1 MNNPVSI
8 ALIGNPNSG
17 KTTLFNDLTG
27 STQKVGNWAGVTV
40 DRKVGYF
47 FYRDTE
53 IEVVDLPGTYS
64 LTTVSDQGGMDE
76 RIACEYIFS
85 GDAAVL
91 LNIIDAAN
99 LERNLYLTLQLREMQ
114 VPCVVAVNMLD
125 IAQRQNKQIDL
136 QVLASQLGC
145 PVIAL
150 ETGKRKA
157 NSALK
162 EALLQ
167 QADKPRMKPFLLP
180 CGQSL
185 ATAMVELADMLGN
198 VPELELAEG
207 QQNWL
212 ATHLLEGDL
221 FSTQWVQRHCTDV
234 LPVRDRLLKHIEQ
247 AEDEEADLLIAD
259 ARYTAIAEITAQ
271 AYVHNQSTD
280 IGLTE
285 RLDSILIN
293 RWLGLPA
300 FFLIMY
306 LMFVLSVNVGGALI
320 TLFDEG
326 SAAIFINGM
335 DYLCHQWGA
344 PHWLNTA
351 LSQGLGSG
359 INTVCSFIP
368 QIGLMFLF
376 LAFLEGSGYMARAAF
391 VMDRFMQWVGLP
403 GKSFVPLIIGFGCNV
418 PSIMATRTL
427 DTPRDRILT
436 TLMAPFMSCGARLA
450 IFAVFAAAFYGGQGA
465 GVVFILYLTGIIV
478 AILTGLIFKKSILGG
493 EAYPFIMELPV
504 YHLPRWDNILRTT
517 WQRLSH
523 FVTKAGRIIIPIC
536 FLISVL
542 SGFSM
547 NDADSSSGSQSVR
560 IDDTYLAYA
569 GKLLT
574 PVLRPMGIEDH
585 NWPAAVGL
593 ITGALAKEVVIGTL
607 NGIYSGATL
616 ETLDY
621 ENYNLWDELKL
632 AWDNTLEGIL
642 DLFSLDT
649 LKNPIQASAADA
661 EMEGTAMGQM
671 VRLFGSDSAAFAY
684 LLFVLLYVPCVATI
698 GVIAREVGG
707 KWAWLSVFWSTS
719 MAYTLAVGYYQL
731 ANYAE
736 HPAASLQWVIGLLVY
751 NLCLFFLFRQ
761 LRHQLAPGH
770 QPDGLAVAAASGHH
784 QC

>member
-1 MNNPVSI
+1 MSASITI

-40 DRKVGYF
+40 DRKTGHFSYL
-47 FYRDTE
+47 DNE

-64 LTTVSDQGGMDE
+64 LTTVSEQSGIDE
-76 RIACEYIFS
+76 RIACEYIL
-85 GDAAVL
+85 GGEADVL

-99 LERNLYLTLQLREMQ
+99 LERNLYLTLQIREMQ

-125 IAQRQNKQIDL
+125 IAKRQNKQIDL
-136 QVLASQLGC
+136 QALEIQLGC

-150 ETGKRKA
+150 GTKKKKA
-157 NSALK
+157 SPALK
-162 EALLQ
+162 DALLQ
-167 QADKPRMKPFLLP
+167 QAHKKRAEPFQLP
-180 CGQSL
+180 CPQTL
-185 ATAMVELADMLGN
+185 AAAIS
-198 VPELELAEG
+198 ELEEAIGTVPTGVLVE
-207 QQNWL
+207 NKRYWL

-221 FSTQWVQRHCTDV
+221 FSQKLVQSHSADV
-234 LPVRDRLLKHIEQ
+234 LKLRDRLLVQIEQ
-247 AEDEEADLLIAD
+247 AEHEDADLLIAD
-259 ARYTAIAEITAQ
+259 ARYTAIRDMTAQ
-271 AYVHNQSTD
+271 AYVHTKSAG
-280 IGLTE
+280 ISMTE
-285 RLDSILIN
+285 WLDNILIN

-306 LMFVLSVNVGGALI
+306 IMFVLSVNVGGALI

-326 SAAIFINGM
+326 SAAIFINGV
-335 DYLCHQWGA
+335 DYLSHQWGL
-344 PHWLNTA
+344 PDWLNTV

-359 INTVCSFIP
+359 FNTVASFIP
-368 QIGLMFLF
+368 QIGLLFLF
-376 LAFLEGSGYMARAAF
+376 LAFLEDSGYMARAAF

-450 IFAVFAAAFYGGQGA
+450 IFAVFAAAFYGGKGA
-465 GVVFILYLTGIIV
+465 GIVFVLYLTGIVV

-493 EAYPFIMELPV
+493 EAYPFVMELPV
-504 YHLPRWDNILRTT
+504 YHLPRIGNILRMT

-547 NDADSSSGSQSVR
+547 KEAGSDSDNQSVS

-574 PVLRPMGIEDH
+574 PALRPMGIQDE

-607 NGIYSGATL
+607 NGIYSNASL

-621 ENYNLWDELKL
+621 ENYSFWGELQS
-632 AWDNTLEGIL
+632 AWNNTLEAVL
-642 DLFSLDT
+642 DLFSLET

-661 EMEGTAMGQM
+661 EMEGTAMGRM
-671 VRLFGSDSAAFAY
+671 VTLFGSSSAAFAY

-698 GVIAREVGG
+698 AVIAREVGS

-719 MAYTLAVGYYQL
+719 MAYTLAVIYYQL
-731 ANYAE
+731 ANYSQ
-736 HPAASLQWVIGLLVY
+736 HPTTSLQWVLGLLFY
-751 NLCLFFLFRQ
+751 NLCLFLLLKQF
-761 LRHQLAPGH
+761 RHQLAPIH
-770 QPDGLAVAAASGHH
+770 QPDVVTATAGGKH

>member
-1 MNNPVSI
+1 MTDSVSI

-40 DRKVGYF
+40 DRKTGHFSYL
-47 FYRDTE
+47 DTE

-64 LTTVSDQGGMDE
+64 LVTVSDQGGMDE
-76 RIACEYIFS
+76 RIACEYILS
-85 GDAAVL
+85 GEADVL

-99 LERNLYLTLQLREMQ
+99 LERNLYLTLQLRAMQ

-125 IAQRQNKQIDL
+125 IAKRQNKQINL
-136 QVLASQLGC
+136 PVLASQLGC

-150 ETGKRKA
+150 ETGKHKA
-157 NSALK
+157 GSALK
-162 EALLQ
+162 DVLLQ
-167 QADKPRMKPFLLP
+167 QAREPKVKSFQLP
-180 CGQSL
+180 CRELL
-185 ATAMVELADMLGN
+185 AKAISELTDRFGN
-198 VPELELAEG
+198 VPKLGLAEG

-221 FSTQWVQRHCTDV
+221 FSGQLVERHCPEV
-234 LPVRDRLLKHIEQ
+234 LSVRDQLLEHIEQ

-259 ARYTAIAEITAQ
+259 ARYAAIAKITAQ
-271 AYVHNQSTD
+271 AYAHKQSAD

-285 RLDSILIN
+285 RLDRILIN

-306 LMFVLSVNVGGALI
+306 FMFVLSVNLGGALI

-326 SAAIFINGM
+326 SAAIFIKGV
-335 DYLCHQWGA
+335 DYVCHQWGV
-344 PHWLNTA
+344 PDELNTI

-450 IFAVFAAAFYGGQGA
+450 IFAVFAAAFYGGNGA
-465 GVVFILYLTGIIV
+465 GIVFVLYLTGIAV

-504 YHLPRWDNILRTT
+504 YHLPRWDNILRMT

-547 NDADSSSGSQSVR
+547 SDVESRAGNQSGR
-560 IDDTYLAYA
+560 IDNTYLAYA
-569 GKLLT
+569 GQLLT
-574 PVLRPMGIEDH
+574 PVLRPMGIEDE

-607 NGIYSGATL
+607 NGIYSGATI

-621 ENYNLWDELKL
+621 ENFSLWEELKL
-632 AWDNTLEGIL
+632 AGNNTLEGIF

-671 VRLFGSDSAAFAY
+671 VKLFGSDSAAFAY

-719 MAYTLAVGYYQL
+719 MAYTLAVSYYQL
-731 ANYAE
+731 ATYTQ
-736 HPAASLQWVIGLLVY
+736 HPNTSVQWVFGLLIY
-751 NLCLFFLFRQ
+751 NLCLFLLFRR

-770 QPDGLAVAAASGHH
+770 QPDGLAVATSGGH

>member
-1 MNNPVSI
+1 MSDSVSI

-27 STQKVGNWAGVTV
+27 SSQKVGNWAGVTV

-47 FYRDTE
+47 SYQDTE
-53 IEVVDLPGTYS
+53 IEVVDLPGAYS
-64 LTTVSDQGGMDE
+64 LTTVSEQGGMDE

-85 GDAAVL
+85 GGADVL

-125 IAQRQNKQIDL
+125 IAKRQNKHIDL
-136 QVLASQLGC
+136 NALASQLGC
-145 PVIAL
+145 PVIPL

-157 NSALK
+157 TQALK
-162 EALLQ
+162 DALLR
-167 QADKPRMKPFLLP
+167 QAREQKVEPFVLP
-180 CGQSL
+180 CRESL
-185 ATAMVELADMLGN
+185 AEVMSELVDMLSG
-198 VPELELAEG
+198 VPELRVAEDRRG
-207 QQNWL
+207 WL
-212 ATHLLEGDL
+212 GTHLLEGDL
-221 FSTQWVQRHCTDV
+221 FSQKLVQTYCADV
-234 LPVRDRLLKHIEQ
+234 LPVRDRLLQKIEQ
-247 AEDEEADLLIAD
+247 IEDEDADLLIAD
-259 ARYTAIAEITAQ
+259 ARYAAIADITTQVYA
-271 AYVHNQSTD
+271 HTQSSD
-280 IGLTE
+280 VGLTE

-306 LMFVLSVNVGGALI
+306 FMFVLSVNLGGALI

-326 SAAIFINGM
+326 SAAIFINGV
-335 DYLCHQWGA
+335 DYLCHQWGV
-344 PHWLNTA
+344 PDWLNTA

-403 GKSFVPLIIGFGCNV
+403 GKSFVPLIVGFGCNV

-450 IFAVFAAAFYGGQGA
+450 IFAVFAAAFYGGKGA
-465 GVVFILYLTGIIV
+465 GIVFVLYLTGIVV

-493 EAYPFIMELPV
+493 EAYPFVMELPV
-504 YHLPRWDNILRTT
+504 YHLPRWDNILRVT

-547 NDADSSSGSQSVR
+547 NDSDSKGGNQAVR

-574 PVLRPMGIEDH
+574 PALRPMGIEEE

-607 NGIYSGATL
+607 NGIYSGAAI

-621 ENYNLWDELKL
+621 ENFNLWNELKL
-632 AWDNTLEGIL
+632 AWNNTLEGIL
-642 DLFSLDT
+642 DLFSLET

-736 HPAASLQWVIGLLVY
+736 HPAASLQWVFGLLVY
-751 NLCLFFLFRQ
+751 NLCLFLLFRQ

-770 QPDGLAVAAASGHH
+770 QPDGMAVSGGHR
-784 QC
+784 C

>member
-1 MNNPVSI
+1 MNTPITI

-27 STQKVGNWAGVTV
+27 LTQKVGNWAGVTV
-40 DRKVGYF
+40 DRKTGHFSYL
-47 FYRDTE
+47 DTE
-53 IEVVDLPGTYS
+53 IEVVDLPGAYS
-64 LTTVSDQGGMDE
+64 LTTVSEQSGIDE
-76 RIACEYIFS
+76 RIACEYIL
-85 GDAAVL
+85 GGNADIL

-99 LERNLYLTLQLREMQ
+99 LERNLYLTLQIREMQ

-125 IAQRQNKQIDL
+125 IAKRQNKQIDL
-136 QVLASQLGC
+136 QALETQLGC

-150 ETGKRKA
+150 GTKKHKA
-157 NSALK
+157 SAALK
-162 EALLQ
+162 DALLQ
-167 QADKPRMKPFLLP
+167 QAREKRAEPFKLP
-180 CGQSL
+180 SRQAL
-185 ATAMVELADMLGN
+185 AESIS
-198 VPELELAEG
+198 ELEEALGTVPTDVLSE
-207 QQNWL
+207 NKRYWL

-221 FSTQWVQRHCTDV
+221 FSQKLVQTDV
-234 LPVRDRLLKHIEQ
+234 LELRDRLLDQIEQ
-247 AEDEEADLLIAD
+247 AEHEDADLLIAD
-259 ARYTAIAEITAQ
+259 ARYTAIRDMTAQ
-271 AYVHNQSTD
+271 AYVHNKLSRTSM
-280 IGLTE
+280 TE
-285 RLDSILIN
+285 WLDNILIN

-306 LMFVLSVNVGGALI
+306 LMFVLAVNVGGALI

-326 SAAIFINGM
+326 SAAIFINGV
-335 DYLCHQWGA
+335 DYLCYQWGF
-344 PHWLNTA
+344 PDWLNTA

-359 INTVCSFIP
+359 FNTVASFIP
-368 QIGLMFLF
+368 QIGLLFLF
-376 LAFLEGSGYMARAAF
+376 LAFLEDSGYMARAAF

-450 IFAVFAAAFYGGQGA
+450 IFAVFAAAFYGGKGA
-465 GVVFILYLTGIIV
+465 GIVFVLYLTGIVV

-493 EAYPFIMELPV
+493 EAYPFVMELPV
-504 YHLPRWDNILRTT
+504 YHLPRLGNILRMT

-547 NDADSSSGSQSVR
+547 KETGSDTEPVR

-574 PVLRPMGIEDH
+574 PALRPMGIEEE

-607 NGIYSGATL
+607 NGIYSNASL
-616 ETLDY
+616 ETMDY
-621 ENYNLWDELKL
+621 ENYSFWGELQS
-632 AWDNTLEGIL
+632 AWNNTIEAIL
-642 DLFSLDT
+642 GLFSLET

-671 VRLFGSDSAAFAY
+671 VTLFGSSSAAFAY

-698 GVIAREVGG
+698 AVIAREVGS

-719 MAYTLAVGYYQL
+719 MAYTLAVIYYQL
-731 ANYAE
+731 ANYSQ
-736 HPAASLQWVIGLLVY
+736 HPETSSHWVLGLLAY
-751 NLCLFFLFRQ
+751 NLCLFILLKQF
-761 LRHQLAPGH
+761 RHQLAPIH
-770 QPDGLAVAAASGHH
+770 QPDAVTATAGGKH